1 MKFLKATL
9 RNFGPFKGEQTIT
22 FPSSPDQNVMFVFG
36 ANMRGKTSL
45 LNAVRWALFGRA
57 LDRHSRDIDLIKL
70 VNWDAQQTGDWLMS
84 VALEFEAEGAHFT
97 IARRLEPLELVSVP
111 KHSRDLRVE
120 VLLKKDGAVLPSD
133 EIEPYVNKFIPEEI
147 ARFYL
152 FDGELLQEY
161 EALLVEE
168 SEQGRRIKEAV
179 EKVLGV
185 PALIHG
191 RDEIR
196 TLLKQAQSVQAA
208 EAKHVKALE
217 THAQRSLQLGAEVK
231 DSERRLRDLG
241 QKGDDINRDLDSL
254 DEELKNIEA
263 VREAAAQLS
272 ALEDDLESI
281 KEQIGKNDDERR
293 HILRTAWK
301 DLLQPRIRGRIR
313 ELSQRIA
320 EQQRNIEL
328 RGSLNHQIEQLEEA
342 LTLAKCSICDT
353 ALDAAKRTAL
363 GTRLGALQAEVRDL
377 REVGEELG
385 RLTDEFDKLTRIASS
400 GAAARVGHLE
410 HEDTRLTVKLTSVEN
425 DVKERREDLRNHD
438 VARVAQLQERRD
450 GLLKLQ
456 GKTDSDLD
464 VLKKEIEEKN
474 STLQDLSRLMSRN
487 PEARKQRSSR
497 EVSVYSALH
506 DVFDASIDS
515 LRERLRNQVAEE
527 ATRIFRILTT
537 EKSYKELRINSSY
550 GLTIVDRHGR
560 DVSVRSAG
568 AEQIVAMSLLCALNQ
583 MAQRPG
589 PVVIDTPFARLD
601 PDHRQNVL
609 TFLPTMAAQAV
620 FLVHHGEIS
629 PDRDLAPIASRIG
642 AKYQIQRISSSESQL
657 VKV

>member
-9 RNFGPFKGEQTIT
+9 RNFGPFKGEQTIA
-22 FPSSPDQNVMFVFG
+22 FPSSPGQNVMLVFG

-70 VNWDAQQTGDWLMS
+70 VNWDAQAAGDWVMS

-111 KHSRDLRVE
+111 RHSRDLKVE

-196 TLLKQAQSVQAA
+196 TLLKEAQSVQAA

-217 THAQRSLQLGAEVK
+217 THAQRSLQLRAEVE
-231 DSERRLRDLG
+231 DSDRRLRDLEG
-241 QKGDDINRDLDSL
+241 KGDEINRELDTL
-254 DEELKNIEA
+254 DEELKNLEA
-263 VREAAAQLS
+263 VREAAAQLA
-272 ALEDDLESI
+272 ALDLELKSI
-281 KEQIGKNDDERR
+281 KAQIAKNDDERR
-293 HILRTAWK
+293 QLLRTAWK
-301 DLLQPRIRGRIR
+301 DLLQPRIRGRIQ
-313 ELSQRIA
+313 ELTQRIA
-320 EQQRNIEL
+320 EQQRTIER
-328 RGSLNHQIEQLEEA
+328 RGSLNHEIEQLDAA
-342 LTLAKCSICDT
+342 LAQAKCSICDT
-353 ALDAAKRTAL
+353 TLDAAKRTAL
-363 GTRLGALQAEVRDL
+363 GTRLGALQAEVKGL
-377 REVGEELG
+377 REVGDELG
-385 RLTDEFDKLTRIASS
+385 RLSHELGQLTRIASS
-400 GAAARVGHLE
+400 GAAGRIGRLE
-410 HEDTRLTVKLTSVEN
+410 QENTGFTIKLTSVEN
-425 DVKERREDLRNHD
+425 DVEERREALRNHD
-438 VARVAQLQERRD
+438 VARVAQLQSKRD
-450 GLLKLQ
+450 GFLKLR
-456 GKTDSDLD
+456 GKIDSDLE
-464 VLKKEIEEKN
+464 VLKKEIDEKN
-474 STLQDLSRLMSRN
+474 STLHDLSRLMSRN

-497 EVSVYSALH
+497 EVSVYTALL

-515 LRERLRNQVAEE
+515 LRERLRSQVAEE
-527 ATRIFRILTT
+527 ATRIFKILTT
-537 EKSYKELRINSSY
+537 EKSYKELRINNSY
-550 GLTIVDRHGR
+550 GLTIVDRNGR

-583 MAQRPG
+583 MAKHPG

-601 PDHRQNVL
+601 PDHRQNIL
-609 TFLPTMAAQAV
+609 SFLPTMAAQAI

-642 AKYQIQRISSSESQL
+642 GKYEIQRISSSESQL